1 MGLKGFP
8 LAQVGSP
15 PPAELQ
21 FAPQMPE
28 NPVNGLTVTMHAP
41 KLQALCVAGSES
53 DACWMAC
60 ACGVVLVRVAAF
72 G

>member
-15 PPAELQ
+15 PPPELQ
-21 FAPQMPE
+21 FTLQMPE

-53 DACWMAC
+53 DA
-60 ACGVVLVRVAAF
+60 
-72 G
+72 